1 MESKYSKVELLAFI
15 KNYNKNNSD
24 KIKNV
29 DKLKKDE
36 LQDLCIK
43 YNIISTESD
52 QTVVIDLRNVSKKDL
67 LRDLELFY
75 LKQNKCIPDNV
86 RCMKKN
92 ELIDFMELNGI
103 QHYNIDALKAE
114 LEKYQ
119 KFNTL
124 KNIIIFNIIKY
135 DNIDINSLDNDALEE
150 FIKNNNLDTNIEHFQ
165 AYCILLHTL
174 YNAFDKFCKDTGMP
188 YEMDKIKSL
197 PKITQILSSISAL

>member
-15 KNYNKNNSD
+15 KNYNKQNSD

-36 LQDLCIK
+36 LQDICVK
-43 YNIISTESD
+43 YKIISTD
-52 QTVVIDLRNVSKKDL
+52 CDNTILIDLRNVCKKDL

-75 LKQNKCIPDNV
+75 LKQNKRIPDNI

-92 ELIDFMELNGI
+92 DMIDFMELNGI

-124 KNIIIFNIIKY
+124 KNIVIYNIIKY
-135 DNIDINSLDNDALEE
+135 DNIDINSLDNDKLDEY
-150 FIKNNNLDTNIEHFQ
+150 IQSNNLDTNIEHLH
-165 AYCILLHTL
+165 AYSVLLHTL
-174 YNAFDKFCKDTGMP
+174 YNAVDKFCKDTSRP
-188 YEMDKIKSL
+188 YEIDKIKSL
-197 PKITQILSSISAL
+197 PNIIQTLSSISRS